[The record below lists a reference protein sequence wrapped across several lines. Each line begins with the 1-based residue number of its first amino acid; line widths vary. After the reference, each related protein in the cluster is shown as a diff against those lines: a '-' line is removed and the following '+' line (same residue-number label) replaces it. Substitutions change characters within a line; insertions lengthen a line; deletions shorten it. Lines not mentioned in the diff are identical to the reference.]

1 MNLNQ
6 RMKGL
11 SLKVGPLG
19 ENDRLLTILSEE
31 SGISRLAIPGA
42 RKPKSRLG
50 ATSPFNLLDLHI
62 VGKKDLKKVT
72 QIKIIKSYG
81 NLGKNIE
88 TLSAAQAISEL
99 ILIMVGNEDP
109 QKDLLKLVLMH
120 LNRLN
125 ELHKTEFNSLE
136 ALAISVQSCI
146 HLLALGGGFNTWPK
160 MLGEWVPEAVYYDSN
175 GYNSI
180 WFLEHSWGVQFIHR
194 KLAIILVALFLSI
207 WYYGRKQNIL
217 RVQKNA
223 LNIIMSL
230 IILQTIIGILTLI
243 YAAPIAI
250 ASIHQIMA
258 FLLLM
263 SIVYALFLFKN
274 NLK

>member
-1 MNLNQ
+1 MNPNQ

-50 ATSPFNLLDLHI
+50 ATSPINLLDLHI
-62 VGKKDLKKVT
+62 
-72 QIKIIKSYG
+72 
-81 NLGKNIE
+81 LGKNIE

-99 ILIMVGNEDP
+99 VMIMVGNEDP
-109 QKDLLKLVLMH
+109 QKDLLKLVLIH

-146 HLLALGGGFNTWPK
+146 HLLALGGYCLPLQNCCHSGSKLIPPI
-160 MLGEWVPEAVYYDSN
+160 GEWSWKCSFIPEEGFAIGTIPNASAELNPSELALLQRLLLEKVPFHSN
-175 GYNSI
+175 G
-180 WFLEHSWGVQFIHR
+180 
-194 KLAIILVALFLSI
+194 KLLGPKNVWLKLLRIVETWIETHLQKKITSLQMMREVIIS
-207 WYYGRKQNIL
+207 ND
-217 RVQKNA
+217 
-223 LNIIMSL
+223 LN
-230 IILQTIIGILTLI
+230 T
-243 YAAPIAI
+243 
-250 ASIHQIMA
+250 
-258 FLLLM
+258 
-263 SIVYALFLFKN
+263 K
-274 NLK
+274 

>member
-62 VGKKDLKKVT
+62 VGKKDLRRVT
-72 QIKIIKSYG
+72 QIKILKSYG
-81 NLGKNIE
+81 NLGKSIE

-99 ILIMVGNEDP
+99 ILIMVGKEDP
-109 QKDLLKLVLMH
+109 QKDLLKLVLIH

-125 ELHKTEFNSLE
+125 DLNKTEFDKLQE
-136 ALAISVQSCI
+136 LAANCSQ
-146 HLLALGGGFNTWPK
+146 K
-160 MLGEWVPEAVYYDSN
+160 MPSN
-175 GYNSI
+175 PFSRI
-180 WFLEHSWGVQFIHR
+180 
-194 KLAIILVALFLSI
+194 
-207 WYYGRKQNIL
+207 
-217 RVQKNA
+217 
-223 LNIIMSL
+223 
-230 IILQTIIGILTLI
+230 
-243 YAAPIAI
+243 
-250 ASIHQIMA
+250 
-258 FLLLM
+258 
-263 SIVYALFLFKN
+263 
-274 NLK
+274 

>member
-1 MNLNQ
+1 MNLNL

-136 ALAISVQSCI
+136 ALAISVQSSI
-146 HLLALGGGFNTWPK
+146 HLLALGGYCLPLQNCCHSGSKLIPPI
-160 MLGEWVPEAVYYDSN
+160 GEWGWRCSFIPEEGFAIGTMPNASAELNPSELALLQRLLLEKVPFHSN
-175 GYNSI
+175 G
-180 WFLEHSWGVQFIHR
+180 
-194 KLAIILVALFLSI
+194 KLLGPKQVWLKLLKIVETWIETHLQRRITSLQMMREVIIS
-207 WYYGRKQNIL
+207 ND
-217 RVQKNA
+217 
-223 LNIIMSL
+223 LN
-230 IILQTIIGILTLI
+230 T
-243 YAAPIAI
+243 
-250 ASIHQIMA
+250 
-258 FLLLM
+258 
-263 SIVYALFLFKN
+263 
-274 NLK
+274 

>member
-146 HLLALGGGFNTWPK
+146 HLLALGGYCLPLQK
-160 MLGEWVPEAVYYDSN
+160 CC
-175 GYNSI
+175 
-180 WFLEHSWGVQFIHR
+180 HS
-194 KLAIILVALFLSI
+194 LSI
-207 WYYGRKQNIL
+207 AIEDGAFGK
-217 RVQKNA
+217 
-223 LNIIMSL
+223 
-230 IILQTIIGILTLI
+230 IG
-243 YAAPIAI
+243 
-250 ASIHQIMA
+250 S
-258 FLLLM
+258 
-263 SIVYALFLFKN
+263 
-274 NLK
+274 

>member
-62 VGKKDLKKVT
+62 VGKRDLKKVT

-146 HLLALGGGFNTWPK
+146 HLLALGGYCLPLQNCCHSGSKLIPPI
-160 MLGEWVPEAVYYDSN
+160 GEWSWKCSFIPEEGFAIGSIPNASIELNPSELALLQRLLLEKVPFHSN
-175 GYNSI
+175 G
-180 WFLEHSWGVQFIHR
+180 
-194 KLAIILVALFLSI
+194 KLLGPKQVWLKLLKIVETRIETHLQRRITSLQMMREVIIS
-207 WYYGRKQNIL
+207 ND
-217 RVQKNA
+217 
-223 LNIIMSL
+223 LN
-230 IILQTIIGILTLI
+230 T
-243 YAAPIAI
+243 
-250 ASIHQIMA
+250 
-258 FLLLM
+258 
-263 SIVYALFLFKN
+263 
-274 NLK
+274 